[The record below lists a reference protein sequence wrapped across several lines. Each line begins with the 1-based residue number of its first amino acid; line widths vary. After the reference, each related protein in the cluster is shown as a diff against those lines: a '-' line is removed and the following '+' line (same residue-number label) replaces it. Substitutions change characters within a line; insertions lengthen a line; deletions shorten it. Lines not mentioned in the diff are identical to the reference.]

1 MPSAPEA
8 CTAPRSC
15 EARLPEGDCVIRLAP
30 IQVDET
36 LSSWLLR
43 SAVAARCEP
52 LTLTGVIWPGWRAWT
67 VDLDRGLSDA
77 RLDALH
83 RACGVDAE
91 RIRACEMRDLLRP
104 LGASLSHA
112 EPVWPWLAAR
122 GMRNRRNAGGQ
133 PFCPECL
140 ASDVRPYLRRAWRAA
155 WNVGC
160 LNHGCELLEHCCKC
174 LAVHQPFRDTPR
186 PVSLTSCWNCQF
198 DHRSAI
204 ASRLDPWAAEMQAR
218 ADTVLKCGTGALG
231 SLEVATPAWF
241 GVLQHCVRLKQP
253 KELMVN
259 GNPPVP
265 IGPGLRFELLSVRE
279 RHLRLGRVA
288 SQLAQMT
295 SQDVSCLLAGPQH
308 PRSGEKRRSPTFR
321 PNSGARPAGL
331 VRQEWAR
338 LLRRM
343 HRAYL

>member
-1 MPSAPEA
+1 M
-8 CTAPRSC
+8 
-15 EARLPEGDCVIRLAP
+15 IRLVP
-30 IQVDET
+30 IQFDET

-77 RLDALH
+77 RLKALH
-83 RACGVDAE
+83 QACGVDAE

-104 LGASLSHA
+104 LGASLSDA
-112 EPVWPWLAAR
+112 MPVWPWLAAR
-122 GMRNRRNAGGQ
+122 GMRNRRNTGGQ

-140 ASDVRPYLRRAWRAA
+140 GSDARPYLRRAWRAA

-160 LNHGCELLEHCCKC
+160 LIHDCELLEHCSEC
-174 LAVHQPFRDTPR
+174 LAVHQPSRDTPR
-186 PVSLTSCWNCQF
+186 PVSLTNCWNCQF
-198 DHRSAI
+198 DHRKTI
-204 ASRLDPWAAEMQAR
+204 ASRLDPLAAEIQAR
-218 ADTVLKCGTGALG
+218 ADMVLSCGTGALG
-231 SLEVATPAWF
+231 SREVAAPAWF

-253 KELMVN
+253 KELTGN
-259 GNPPVP
+259 GNVLAP

-295 SQDVSCLLAGPQH
+295 SQDVSSLLEEPQQ
-308 PRSGEKRRSPTFR
+308 PRSGAKRRSPTFR
-321 PNSGARPAGL
+321 PNSGARPVGL